1 MIAAPMSARRTAGI
15 AVAVAAVLLT
25 LPDWLDLLVPG
36 GRASLT
42 DARRAMA
49 VMFREPWPAL
59 PALVS
64 LLLLLAVRLM
74 PREDRRPA
82 TLATRRDW
90 TAFAVGLLLLTE
102 PLLHLGLLAWS
113 GIQPTPASR
122 DAVFPV
128 PVIGQ
133 AAGRPWWAGALTIVT
148 LSLVVPVAEE
158 LFFRGRLLGW
168 LVARWGWRRGG
179 TTAAVSLTTLAFAA
193 AHGTPAQA
201 LVAVPL
207 GLLLALIRLRTGE
220 VGGCILAHACH
231 NSLFLFLGPMLPGL
245 PWAAPL
251 LALGG
256 TILLAATWMHHA
268 APAVR
273 FRHAKALAAV
283 ALAAAII
290 LATWP
295 SYRRLQD
302 VLWVAAAQQVV
313 VRWPADNDVLLQRLD
328 WQRRRGRLTPA
339 RTSALYERLVAQ
351 PCEFLE
357 DGNPR
362 QAQTLA
368 LLDPARLAATPV
380 VVLAGER
387 FDPDKHGPYRTLLDL
402 ADCRVA
408 WPALGECARRIGQAH
423 PDDLASVAIMVPIAL
438 VQWFPLAERRAE
450 CVAQLAASE
459 GPYRRKM
466 LAALERAF
474 PGRVADLIIAL
485 PAERMSPLD
494 RRHLFARYAD
504 AAARLAR
511 LARSDPQRARALGAD
526 AP

>member
-1 MIAAPMSARRTAGI
+1 MLTAPMNARRTAGI
-15 AVAVAAVLLT
+15 AVAVVAVLLT

-36 GRASLT
+36 GRASLAG
-42 DARRAMA
+42 ARRAMA

-74 PREDRRPA
+74 PREERHPA
-82 TLATRRDW
+82 TLAARRDW

-133 AAGRPWWAGALTIVT
+133 AAGRPWWAGALTILT

-168 LVARWGWRRGG
+168 LVARWGARRFG
-179 TTAAVSLTTLAFAA
+179 TSAAVSLTTLAFAA

-268 APAVR
+268 PSAVR
-273 FRHAKALAAV
+273 FRHVKALAAV
-283 ALAAAII
+283 ALAAAVI

-302 VLWVAAAQQVV
+302 VLWVSAAHQVV
-313 VRWPADNDVLLQRLD
+313 VQWRADNDVLLQRLD
-328 WQRRRGRLTPA
+328 WQRRRGRLTPL
-339 RTSALYERLVAQ
+339 RTGALYERLVAQ
-351 PCEFLE
+351 PCQHQPG
-357 DGNPR
+357 GNPR
-362 QAQTLA
+362 QAQVLA
-368 LLDPARLAATPV
+368 LLDPARLAAGQS
-380 VVLAGER
+380 AGTSYE
-387 FDPDKHGPYRTLLDL
+387 TLLDL
-402 ADCRVA
+402 ADSRVA
-408 WPALGECARRIGQAH
+408 WPALAECARRIGHAH
-423 PDDLASVAIMVPIAL
+423 PDDLASVAVIAPIAL
-438 VQWFPLAERRAE
+438 VQWFPLAERRGE

-459 GPYRRKM
+459 GPYRRRM

-474 PGRVADLIIAL
+474 PGRVADLILAL

-494 RRHLFARYAD
+494 RRHLFAHYGD
-504 AAARLAR
+504 AAERLAR
-511 LARSDPQRARALGAD
+511 LARSDPERARALGVD
-526 AP
+526 VP

>member
-1 MIAAPMSARRTAGI
+1 MIAAPMNARRSAGI
-15 AVAVAAVLLT
+15 AVAVVAVLLT
-25 LPDWLDLLVPG
+25 LPDWLDPLMPG
-36 GRASLT
+36 GRAALSE
-42 DARRAMA
+42 ARRAMA

-74 PREDRRPA
+74 PRDERRQTLPA
-82 TLATRRDW
+82 AKRDW

-113 GIQPTPASR
+113 GYQPTPASR

-128 PVIGQ
+128 PVINL
-133 AAGRPWWAGALTIVT
+133 AAGRPWWAGGLTILT
-148 LSLVVPVAEE
+148 LSLLVPVAEE
-158 LFFRGRLLGW
+158 MFFRGRLLGW
-168 LVARWGWRRGG
+168 LVTRWGGRRFG

-207 GLLLALIRLRTGE
+207 GLLLALIRLRTGDI
-220 VGGCILAHACH
+220 GGCVLAHACH

-245 PWAAPL
+245 SWAAPL

-268 APAVR
+268 GPQVR
-273 FRHAKALAAV
+273 WRHAKALAAV
-283 ALAAAII
+283 VLMAMFI
-290 LATWP
+290 LTTLP
-295 SYRRLQD
+295 YYRRLQD
-302 VLWVAAAQQVV
+302 RLWVAAAHQVV
-313 VRWPADNDVLLQRLD
+313 LHWRADNDVLLQRLD
-328 WQRRRGRLTPA
+328 WQRRRGRLTLMRA
-339 RTSALYERLVAQ
+339 TTLYDRLLVEPCQRLVG
-351 PCEFLE
+351 
-357 DGNPR
+357 GNPR
-362 QAQTLA
+362 QVQVLA
-368 LLDPARLAATPV
+368 LLDPARLAAGQETTP
-380 VVLAGER
+380 AATS
-387 FDPDKHGPYRTLLDL
+387 PYETLLDL

-408 WPALGECARRIGQAH
+408 WPALAECARRIGHAH
-423 PDDLASVAIMVPIAL
+423 PDDLASAAIVVPIAL
-438 VQWFPLAERRAE
+438 VQWFPLSERRTE
-450 CVAQLAASE
+450 CIAQLAASE

-485 PAERMSPLD
+485 PAERLSPLD
-494 RRHLFARYAD
+494 RRHLFTHYTD
-504 AAARLAR
+504 ASERLER
-511 LARSDPQRARALGAD
+511 LARSDPARARALGAD